1 MHRCKTRTC
10 PPVFIDNKTYDNLQN
25 KILTPTF
32 LNGCKQAQEAILQK
46 PYVVERRLFQETFSI
61 PMKRNL
67 FGLLAI
73 PVEVNQISCTFLLDT
88 GAQISGL
95 RSSCVKKVEAMTAI
109 GRIGI
114 GSVGGKEKALSGC
127 IVKQLR
133 MGALQY
139 HHMPMVILDEKDFA
153 MRFGNIDLMGFDGI
167 IGWDVLSQLDFE
179 MDDIAKQ
186 FKVVKNKFRFPC
198 RNMIMGSFPVFLCQK
213 KNQEVALFGFDSGS
227 KVSWLSDKFI
237 EKEQLQIICEGHA
250 MGFGVHGFEKLPMK
264 IVEQLQVTLDRGAIT
279 LKDTMSGR
287 CDLFNGFTFDG
298 VFGNE
303 IFKGRRI
310 RLINSKQV
318 VLLV

>member
-1 MHRCKTRTC
+1 MYKRQ
-10 PPVFIDNKTYDNLQN
+10 FIDKATYDNLQN

-32 LNGCKQAQEAILQK
+32 LNGCRQAQEAILQK
-46 PYVVERRLFQETFSI
+46 SYMVDRRLFQESFSI

-73 PVEVNQISCTFLLDT
+73 PVEVNQISCTFLIDT

-95 RSSCVKKVEAMTAI
+95 RSTCVKKVEAIPAT

-114 GSVGGKEKALSGC
+114 GSIGGKEKALSGC

-213 KNQEVALFGFDSGS
+213 KNQEIALFGFDSGS
-227 KVSWLSDKFI
+227 KVSWLSDQFI

>member
-114 GSVGGKEKALSGC
+114 GSIGGKEKALSGC

-186 FKVVKNKFRFPC
+186 FKVVKNKFRFP
-198 RNMIMGSFPVFLCQK
+198 VFLCQK
-213 KNQEVALFGFDSGS
+213 KNQEIALFGFDSGS

>member
-1 MHRCKTRTC
+1 
-10 PPVFIDNKTYDNLQN
+10 
-25 KILTPTF
+25 
-32 LNGCKQAQEAILQK
+32 
-46 PYVVERRLFQETFSI
+46 
-61 PMKRNL
+61 
-67 FGLLAI
+67 
-73 PVEVNQISCTFLLDT
+73 
-88 GAQISGL
+88 
-95 RSSCVKKVEAMTAI
+95 MTAI

-114 GSVGGKEKALSGC
+114 GSIGGKEKALSGC

-213 KNQEVALFGFDSGS
+213 KNQEIALFGFDSGS